1 MSSPQIVFVDD
12 DVNILN
18 AVQRLFKHQPYH
30 CVVFDRGAKA
40 IAYLKDHPVQVVVTD
55 LRMPEMDGL
64 ELLRLVEQ
72 SHPDIIRVVLSAYS
86 DRESLLDSINN
97 GRVYRYILKPWD
109 AIELISVIRQSVDVY
124 ALRREHLELTSA
136 LARRN
141 ETLER
146 RVEER
151 TERLM
156 AIEKEAELGK
166 YTSQIVHSLKVPLQS
181 IGGAVLMANLLLN
194 EDDAVHTELKRY
206 LDSLLA
212 SAGELQKV
220 IAGIIAHTADEQF
233 MRKDRVDVN
242 QIVRRELE
250 FFDLDEEFKLHVQK
264 VVELDDQLPA
274 VLGNPLQIKQIVD
287 NLIANAID
295 AMADTS
301 TKKLTVTTS
310 CATDT
315 ICLSIADTG
324 CGIPK
329 KDHEKIFSPYFTTK
343 PLGKGTGIGLASVHK
358 MVHAYGGGIDVD
370 SAVGRG
376 TTVTVRLPVSP
387 VVPDDEP

>member
-40 IAYLKDHPVQVVVTD
+40 ITYLKDHPVQVVVTD

-64 ELLRLVEQ
+64 ELLQRVEH

-97 GRVYRYILKPWD
+97 GRIYRYILKPWD

-124 ALRREHLELTSA
+124 SLRRRHLELTSE
-136 LARRN
+136 LAQRN
-141 ETLER
+141 ATLER
-146 RVEER
+146 RVDER

-181 IGGAVLMANLLLN
+181 IGGAVLMANLHLN
-194 EDDAVHTELKRY
+194 ENESVHAELKRY

-242 QIVRRELE
+242 QIVGRELE
-250 FFDLDEEFKLHVQK
+250 FFDLDDEFKLHVQK
-264 VVELDDQLPA
+264 VIELDDALPS

-295 AMADTS
+295 AMAES
-301 TKKLTVTTS
+301 ETKTLTVTTS
-310 CATDT
+310 CVADT
-315 ICLSIADTG
+315 VCLSIADTG
-324 CGIPK
+324 CGIPR
-329 KDHEKIFSPYFTTK
+329 KDREKIFSPYFTTK

-358 MVHAYGGGIDVD
+358 MVHAYGGHINVD
-370 SAVGRG
+370 STVGSG
-376 TTVTVRLPVSP
+376 TTVTVRLPISP
-387 VVPDDEP
+387 LVPDDER